1 MADTRIYKSDPLNA
15 LNVEFQA
22 FQGALMEVSFSK
34 PAAYFKLRKKAMQYL
49 LTEGLKKMHDT
60 IFNFLYKGTRP
71 PPEGGGRTA
80 QAIDL
85 GEFDAEVAEAF
96 DGGVFSPNISEKECD
111 IVAMGVVKAYQKI
124 VMEQVLDK
132 VLPPSIFSEALQ
144 RSSKKSMVDME

>member
-1 MADTRIYKSDPLNA
+1 MTDTRIYKSSPLNA

-49 LTEGLKKMHDT
+49 LTKGLKDMHDT
-60 IFNFLYKGTRP
+60 IFNFLYKGTK
-71 PPEGGGRTA
+71 A
-80 QAIDL
+80 DDSQAIDL
-85 GEFDAEVAEAF
+85 TDFDAEVTAAF
-96 DGGVFSPNISEKECD
+96 DGSVFSPNISEKECD
-111 IVAMGVVKAYQKI
+111 VIAMGVVKAYQKI